1 MIDLHMHTKYSD
13 GSDSVGEILKNATK
27 AYLKAISITDHDA
40 CDAYVE
46 MEGYDVSEY
55 FKGNIVVGCEFTT
68 SFEKRLIEI
77 LGYGFDYKKVNEYL
91 KNFYT
96 PENTNEATR
105 TLYFRLMKRIRDL
118 GLVCTLEVDPNRQF
132 TNRFFER
139 EIYDELVSHPEN
151 FEIVKEDIWASFSD
165 FFRKGLTRTTSQMF
179 INPTEARLPL
189 KDILDIIHSSGGI
202 AFLAHT
208 YQYKFDDTEE
218 FLGRLYDEYDID
230 GIECFYTS
238 FSKEQTESLLDF
250 ARRRNLL
257 VSGGSDYHGSR
268 RSNHNLGVG
277 DGSLRVNDDIVSNW
291 GIEYFQY
298 LS

>member
-13 GSDSVGEILKNATK
+13 GSDSVREILKNATK
-27 AYLKAISITDHDA
+27 ANLKTISITDNDA

-105 TLYFRLMKRIRDL
+105 TLYFRLTKRIRAL
-118 GLVCTLEVDPNRQF
+118 VLVCTLEVDPNRQF

-139 EIYDELVSHPEN
+139 EIYNELVSHSKILKLSKKISGLLLATF
-151 FEIVKEDIWASFSD
+151 FERA
-165 FFRKGLTRTTSQMF
+165 
-179 INPTEARLPL
+179 
-189 KDILDIIHSSGGI
+189 
-202 AFLAHT
+202 
-208 YQYKFDDTEE
+208 
-218 FLGRLYDEYDID
+218 
-230 GIECFYTS
+230 
-238 FSKEQTESLLDF
+238 
-250 ARRRNLL
+250 
-257 VSGGSDYHGSR
+257 
-268 RSNHNLGVG
+268 
-277 DGSLRVNDDIVSNW
+277 
-291 GIEYFQY
+291 
-298 LS
+298 